1 MQLLMF
7 YFFAIGAVVSALVMV
22 TQKRPVRAA
31 MSLIATMSFV
41 AGLYVL
47 LDAHLI
53 AALQLIVYAGAIM
66 VLFLFVIMLLNV
78 DQKEGQ
84 TSRNVVLIQCIA
96 VLVVGIVLVAMVN
109 LVKMDLS
116 MVALGDGA
124 NQFGTTKAVG
134 KILFTEYMLPFEI
147 ASVLLLAAI
156 VGAVILAKRRIG
168 GSE

>member
-1 MQLLMF
+1 
-7 YFFAIGAVVSALVMV
+7 
-22 TQKRPVRAA
+22 
-31 MSLIATMSFV
+31 
-41 AGLYVL
+41 
-47 LDAHLI
+47 
-53 AALQLIVYAGAIM
+53 
-66 VLFLFVIMLLNV
+66 
-78 DQKEGQ
+78 
-84 TSRNVVLIQCIA
+84 
-96 VLVVGIVLVAMVN
+96 MVN